1 MHFDDPSD
9 TMPVID
15 SILQLHQVKASLC
28 ARFFVIE
35 ELSEDDDVQHQHS
48 LKIDAISD
56 WLHQQVHQPQP
67 SLPYYRTLEIQNL
80 PQYGEMLLVR
90 LDSVEQLIETLKMVS
105 LSILFFHS
113 LLSAVRIGV

>member
-56 WLHQQVHQPQP
+56 WLHQQVHQP

-80 PQYGEMLLVR
+80 TLYGKMLLVR
-90 LDSVEQLIETLKMVS
+90 LDSVERLIETLKMVS

-113 LLSAVRIGV
+113 LLFVVRVEFRS